1 MGFNSGFKGLTRT
14 KKRHVF
20 YSPNCL
26 PGRIGKTEMSETC
39 NMRYVT
45 NGYDVCLGILTRR
58 WIVQKK
64 WNECIQWRC
73 RWIFLVSRK
82 KWVLYQLSNC
92 QIF

>member
-64 WNECIQWRC
+64 
-73 RWIFLVSRK
+73 
-82 KWVLYQLSNC
+82 
-92 QIF
+92 